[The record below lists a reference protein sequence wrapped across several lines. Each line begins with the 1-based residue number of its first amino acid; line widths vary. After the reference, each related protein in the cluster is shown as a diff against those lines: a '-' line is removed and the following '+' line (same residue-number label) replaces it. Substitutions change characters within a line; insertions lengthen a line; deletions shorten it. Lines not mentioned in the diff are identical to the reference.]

1 VRAGEHQTDL
11 ATEYGVNRKTIR
23 RRLDEL
29 EEVDAMAA
37 ERVAAG
43 RQRRQAARE
52 KRKLLERGQA
62 AAAVSAT
69 DTRTSRG
76 PSPSRRIRGVDP
88 HYLEWLER
96 PKNMT
101 WREAVSARG
110 DLRMKSADSK
120 ITKWVEREQVEA
132 LIDEGWALVD

>member
-1 VRAGEHQTDL
+1 LREREQT
-11 ATEYGVNRKTIR
+11 
-23 RRLDEL
+23 
-29 EEVDAMAA
+29 
-37 ERVAAG
+37 
-43 RQRRQAARE
+43 
-52 KRKLLERGQA
+52 
-62 AAAVSAT
+62 AAAVSAI

-110 DLRMKSADSK
+110 DVRMKNADSTIK
-120 ITKWVEREQVEA
+120 KWVEREQVEA
-132 LIDEGWALVD
+132 LLDQAWLLAD